1 MHIHDGDLAG
11 IVCRDHFY
19 FIAVP
24 LDEVLMHCGGDT
36 TVGMNPD
43 PSKQHRVCTLAVN
56 DEERCRCSLAAH
68 CQFHIKNPIASDGC
82 PLKSLSITLV
92 FIRSAEERP
101 NRRST
106 EYGIKLTAAP
116 VSTNILFTGLPL
128 MKPLRYNP
136 FKCL

>member
-1 MHIHDGDLAG
+1 
-11 IVCRDHFY
+11 
-19 FIAVP
+19 
-24 LDEVLMHCGGDT
+24 MHCGRDT
-36 TVGMNPD
+36 TVGVD
-43 PSKQHRVCTLAVN
+43 PIHPKQYRICTLAVD
-56 DEERCRCSLAAH
+56 DEERSRIVLRPTVSSTLRT
-68 CQFHIKNPIASDGC
+68 PIASDGC